1 MCVGSGGSWRRSR
14 HGVGPRQ
21 GFPNHT
27 PDGDGHK
34 VVWEQINGTWEQ
46 GVRIWEM
53 HPLMRRI
60 TDSSEEAA
68 RLSWTADQT
77 QEDGTQV
84 RPNQLA
90 DSHHE
95 IAARVAMTNL
105 DSEDAVNRAVTS
117 FRQSRA
123 AGLGFAGG
131 PLGDIFGTGTPVI
144 DAESARGTWGPQGD
158 WEDSGQPGL
167 QEPPT
172 VTFT

>member
-1 MCVGSGGSWRRSR
+1 M
-14 HGVGPRQ
+14 
-21 GFPNHT
+21 
-27 PDGDGHK
+27 D
-34 VVWEQINGTWEQ
+34 
-46 GVRIWEM
+46 
-53 HPLMRRI
+53 
-60 TDSSEEAA
+60 
-68 RLSWTADQT
+68 
-77 QEDGTQV
+77 
-84 RPNQLA
+84 
-90 DSHHE
+90 
-95 IAARVAMTNL
+95 L
-105 DSEDAVNRAVTS
+105 DTVSPNRAVKA